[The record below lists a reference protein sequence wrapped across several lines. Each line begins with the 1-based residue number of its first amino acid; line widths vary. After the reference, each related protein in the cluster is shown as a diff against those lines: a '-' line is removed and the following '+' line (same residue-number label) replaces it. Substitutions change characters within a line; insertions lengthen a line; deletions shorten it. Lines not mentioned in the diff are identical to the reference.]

1 MMKKIDIKVIGS
13 LFFVIALALQLS
25 AQTAQSR
32 RENKRQQLQE
42 YKQKYIKEVLALT
55 DEDAAAFFP
64 VYEAYEDAKK
74 AHRKKLNELKIG
86 FMAKSD
92 EQLSADLDAIV
103 ALKEAELQTE
113 KEYLQKFKSVISVR
127 QVAALYHAESQFK
140 KKLLERYGNNN

>member
-1 MMKKIDIKVIGS
+1 MKKFNITIIGS
-13 LFFVIALALQLS
+13 LFFMVALVLQIA
-25 AQTAQSR
+25 AQPAQSR
-32 RENKRQQLQE
+32 RETRRKNLEE
-42 YKQKYIKEVLALT
+42 YKRKYITEVLALT

-64 VYEAYEDAKK
+64 VYKDYEEAKK
-74 AHRKKLNELKIG
+74 VHRKKLNELKIG

>member
-1 MMKKIDIKVIGS
+1 MKKFNITIIGS
-13 LFFVIALALQLS
+13 LFFMVALALQVA
-25 AQTAQSR
+25 AQPAQSR
-32 RENKRQQLQE
+32 RETRRQNLEE
-42 YKQKYIKEVLALT
+42 YKRKYIKEVLALT

-64 VYEAYEDAKK
+64 VYKDYEEAKK
-74 AHRKKLNELKIG
+74 VHRKKLNELKIG

-113 KEYLQKFKSVISVR
+113 KEYLQKFKTVISVR